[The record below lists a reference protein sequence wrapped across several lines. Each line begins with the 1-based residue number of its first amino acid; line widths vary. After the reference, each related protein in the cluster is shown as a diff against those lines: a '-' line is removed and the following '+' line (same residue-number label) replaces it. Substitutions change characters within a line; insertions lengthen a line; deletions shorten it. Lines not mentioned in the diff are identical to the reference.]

1 MTPPMP
7 PSMPPRPGADPAELF
22 QQLASRLLV
31 QPGVHEGTGFGAVPG
46 LRIDQ
51 KIFAM
56 LCRGELVVKLPRH
69 RVDQLV
75 ADGSAARFDA
85 RRDGRLMKEW
95 AAVRPDQGHAWE
107 ALAVEALRFV
117 SPER

>member
-1 MTPPMP
+1 MG
-7 PSMPPRPGADPAELF
+7 PSPEASRRAADLF
-22 QQLASRLLV
+22 EQLSSRLLEEPRV
-31 QPGVHEGTGFGAVPG
+31 QEGTGFGAIPG
-46 LRIDQ
+46 LKASN

-75 ADGSAARFDA
+75 ADGTAARFDA

-95 AAVRPDQGHAWE
+95 AAVPTDRGYAWE
-107 ALAVEALRFV
+107 ALADEAFRFV
-117 SPER
+117 SPRR

>member
-1 MTPPMP
+1 MT
-7 PSMPPRPGADPAELF
+7 SSRVPGATELF
-22 QQLASRLLV
+22 ERLATRLLDR
-31 QPGVHEGTGFGAVPG
+31 PGVHEGTGFGSVPG
-46 LRIDQ
+46 LRVHD

-75 ADGSAARFDA
+75 ANGTAARFDA

-95 AAVRPDQGHAWE
+95 AAVPTDRGYAWE
-107 ALAVEALRFV
+107 ALADEAFRFV
-117 SPER
+117 SPRR

>member
-1 MTPPMP
+1 MNSST
-7 PSMPPRPGADPAELF
+7 GASRSATDLF
-22 QQLASRLLV
+22 AQLASGLLDEPRI
-31 QPGVHEGTGFGAVPG
+31 QQGTGFDSIPG
-46 LRIDQ
+46 LRADK

-75 ADGSAARFDA
+75 DA

-95 AAVRPDQGHAWE
+95 ATIP
-107 ALAVEALRFV
+107 
-117 SPER
+117 PE

>member
-1 MTPPMP
+1 MST
-7 PSMPPRPGADPAELF
+7 SLDAGQSGAADLF
-22 QQLASRLLV
+22 AQLASRLLDEPRV
-31 QPGVHEGTGFGAVPG
+31 QQGTGFGSVPG
-46 LRIDQ
+46 LRADK

-75 ADGSAARFDA
+75 ADGTAERFDA

-95 AAVRPDQGHAWE
+95 ATIPPEHSHTWESLAIE
-107 ALAVEALRFV
+107 ALGFV

>member
-1 MTPPMP
+1 MTATPAA
-7 PSMPPRPGADPAELF
+7 SGAAELF
-22 QQLASRLLV
+22 EQLATRLREK
-31 QPGVHEGTGFGAVPG
+31 PGVHEGTGFGAVPG
-46 LRIDQ
+46 LRVNS

-75 ADGSAARFDA
+75 TDGTAARFDA

-95 AAVRPDQGHAWE
+95 AAVPPERGHAWE
-107 ALAVEALRFV
+107 ALVIEALRFV
-117 SPER
+117 GCKR

>member
-1 MTPPMP
+1 M
-7 PSMPPRPGADPAELF
+7 SSLPAAGLSATNLF
-22 QQLASRLLV
+22 AQLARGLLNEPRV
-31 QPGVHEGTGFGAVPG
+31 QQGTGFGSIPG
-46 LRIDQ
+46 LRADK

-75 ADGSAARFDA
+75 ADGTAERFDA

-95 AAVRPDQGHAWE
+95 ATIPPEHSHTWE
-107 ALAVEALRFV
+107 SLAIEALRFV
-117 SPER
+117 SPRP